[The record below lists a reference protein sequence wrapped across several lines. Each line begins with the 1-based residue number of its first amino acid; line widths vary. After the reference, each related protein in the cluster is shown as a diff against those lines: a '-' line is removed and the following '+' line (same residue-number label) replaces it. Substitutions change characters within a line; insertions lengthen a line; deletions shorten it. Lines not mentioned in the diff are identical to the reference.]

1 MNRNRI
7 LMFIAALFIGV
18 VTGAQTKLPVREVR
32 MDSTM
37 LILSNMTVDDYI
49 NLHLPPLDSL
59 YYNAYCMSNAI
70 KYYDEEAK
78 YYASA
83 VTTEKL
89 KPLDWIRLV
98 SSANYGNTDIAS
110 TLRSEATYPIWVEN
124 SSKQRNFFFNVGVT
138 LNIPLS
144 DVFNTH
150 NKVRQAQA
158 KLRQT
163 QHRRD
168 AELDNIKQQI
178 ISLYCEVISGI
189 NSLKSAAERMVIAK
203 AQYEFAEKDFINN
216 KITSEV
222 LYRCKS
228 YETAAT
234 QDYERMRSGINQA
247 LLSLEVVSCTK
258 LISPE
263 KETEPE
269 DQAGKHKK
277 KK

>member
-37 LILSNMTVDDYI
+37 LILNNMTVDDYI

-59 YYNAYCMSNAI
+59 YYNAYCMSNAV

-228 YETAAT
+228 YETTAT
-234 QDYERMRSGINQA
+234 QDYERLRSGINQA

-258 LISPE
+258 LITP
-263 KETEPE
+263 ETEPE
-269 DQAGKHKK
+269 DQAGKRKK